1 MFLMSLGRLL
11 KTLAKIC
18 LLELSMVII
27 MIIITLIIIIM
38 IIITLIIVIIMTI
51 MIIIIKMSNSETKIY
66 LKGKNQ
72 TFSTANSS

>member
-38 IIITLIIVIIMTI
+38 IIITLIIVIMTI
-51 MIIIIKMSNSETKIY
+51 MIIIIKMSNFRD
-66 LKGKNQ
+66 KNI
-72 TFSTANSS
+72 SKR

>member
-27 MIIITLIIIIM
+27 MIIITLII
-38 IIITLIIVIIMTI
+38 VIIMTI
-51 MIIIIKMSNSETKIY
+51 MIIIIKMSNFRD
-66 LKGKNQ
+66 KNI
-72 TFSTANSS
+72 SKR